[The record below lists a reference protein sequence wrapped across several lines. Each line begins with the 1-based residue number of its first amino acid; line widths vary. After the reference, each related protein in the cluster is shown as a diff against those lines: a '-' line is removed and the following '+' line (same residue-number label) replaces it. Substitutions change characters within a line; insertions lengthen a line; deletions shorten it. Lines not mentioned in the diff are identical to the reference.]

1 MSDERS
7 QSSPNRDVR
16 HTIVHLLSNMSDG
29 REIRSYL
36 QRFSEV
42 DRSRFAV
49 IKIGGAILADHLEET
64 AAALAFLHTVG
75 LTPIVIHGGGHQLDR
90 ALEERGIESR
100 RIDGLRVTEPD
111 VLDAA
116 RDTFIEQNI
125 LLVEA
130 IREQGV
136 AAHGLTAGA
145 FEADYVDRDMYGL
158 VGEPTEVHIA
168 LIRSIVDSGAIPI
181 LTCLGVAPG
190 GQIVNMNA
198 DSATRALVHSVQ
210 PLKIIFL
217 VDVGGLLDDDG
228 RLIESINLASDYEH
242 LMAQDWVHSGMR
254 LKLAEIKRLLDDT
267 PLSTSVS
274 ITTPSGLVKELF
286 THGGSGTLVRRGELI
301 NRVTEKDTLDEGQV
315 VKLVEEAF
323 GRRLKDGWWNSL
335 DLDDAY
341 LSESL
346 RAGAI
351 VAHVGDIAYLDKFA
365 ILEDARGEGLARTV
379 WAQLIADH
387 PVLYWRSRTE
397 NAFNSFYSEEADGSV
412 KRGPWTVFWKGETG
426 LSGIEPKVEVIAT
439 LQPSFIG
446 DDDE

>member
-1 MSDERS
+1 MN
-7 QSSPNRDVR
+7 QAQVPSPNRDVR
-16 HTIVHLLSNMSDG
+16 QTIVHLLSNMSDG
-29 REIRSYL
+29 KEIRSYL
-36 QRFSEV
+36 QRFSQV

-49 IKIGGAILADHLEET
+49 IKIGGAILADHLDET

-75 LTPIVIHGGGHQLDR
+75 LTPIVIHGGGPQLDQ
-90 ALEERGIESR
+90 ALTERHIETKKL
-100 RIDGLRVTEPD
+100 DGLRVTDAD

-116 RDTFIEQNI
+116 RSTFIEQNI

-130 IREQGV
+130 IRAQGV
-136 AAHGLTAGA
+136 SAHGLTAGA
-145 FEADYVDRDMYGL
+145 FEADYMDRDKYGL

-198 DSATRALVHSVQ
+198 DSATRALVHAVQ
-210 PLKIIFL
+210 PMKIIFL
-217 VDVGGLLDDDG
+217 ADVGGLLDEDG
-228 RLIESINLASDYEH
+228 RVIESINLASDHAH

-254 LKLAEIKRLLDDT
+254 LKLVEIRRLLDDS

-286 THGGSGTLVRRGELI
+286 THGGSGTLVRKGELI
-301 NRVTEKDTLDEGQV
+301 DIEKDKGAIDEGQV
-315 VKLVEEAF
+315 LKLVEEAF
-323 GRRLKDGWWNSL
+323 GRTLKDGWWQTL
-335 DLDDAY
+335 DLDTAY

-346 RAGAI
+346 RAGAMI
-351 VAHVGDIAYLDKFA
+351 ARVDDFAYLDKFA

-379 WAQLIADH
+379 WAYLMADH
-387 PVLYWRSRTE
+387 PVLYWRSRTD
-397 NAFNSFYSEEADGSV
+397 NGFNSFYIGEADGSV
-412 KRGPWTVFWKGETG
+412 KRGPWTIFWKGETDFDR
-426 LSGIEPKVEVIAT
+426 IAT
-439 LQPSFIG
+439 VVERIAGLPASFVE